1 MQTAL
6 NLRKENAKLTSF
18 CEPLPRFFC
27 AGLRL
32 ELGFTEKIISSCWR
46 AAIRTCPSRDYGYP
60 GQQTYRRFLPA
71 FVPSSRWNQI
81 GIGIYGKDYFEL
93 LESSNSNLPISR
105 LWLSRA
111 ANVSEVSSSI
121 CFVIAMESLS
131 CSKSREETRSG
142 VGKVTT

>member
-1 MQTAL
+1 MPERFDSSKSFSPGKADDRRQKFKMQTAL

-46 AAIRTCPSRDYGYP
+46 ATIRTCPSRDYGYP

-71 FVPSSRWNQI
+71 FVSSSRWN
-81 GIGIYGKDYFEL
+81 
-93 LESSNSNLPISR
+93 R
-105 LWLSRA
+105 
-111 ANVSEVSSSI
+111 
-121 CFVIAMESLS
+121 
-131 CSKSREETRSG
+131 
-142 VGKVTT
+142 